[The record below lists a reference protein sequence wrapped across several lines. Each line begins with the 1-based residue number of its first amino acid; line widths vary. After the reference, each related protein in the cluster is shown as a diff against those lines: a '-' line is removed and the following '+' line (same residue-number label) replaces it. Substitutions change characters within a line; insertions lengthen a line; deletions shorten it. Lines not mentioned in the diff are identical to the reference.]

1 MYARATFIGRATK
14 DCQVAELPSG
24 KVKAD
29 FGLAVNLYNDQT
41 SFFDIQAYDKK
52 AELCSKYV
60 TKGKLLWLE
69 CDIRTRSYEDKNG
82 NKKYVTD
89 YVIKEIEFLSSN
101 QAQPQE
107 EPPRRKPTLTEVYSQ
122 EGLDDFIPF

>member
-1 MYARATFIGRATK
+1 MYAKATFIGRATK
-14 DCQVAELPSG
+14 DCQSAELPSG

-69 CDIRTRSYEDKNG
+69 CDIRPRSYEDKNG

-89 YVIKEIEFLSSN
+89 YVIRDIEFLSSN

-107 EPPRRKPTLTEVYSQ
+107 EQTRRKPSLQ
-122 EGLDDFIPF
+122 AMDDDFSDCPF

>member
-14 DCQVAELPSG
+14 DCQSAELPSG

-69 CDIRTRSYEDKNG
+69 CDIRPRSYEDKNG

-89 YVIKEIEFLSSN
+89 YVIRDIEFLSSN

-107 EPPRRKPTLTEVYSQ
+107 EQPRRKPSLQ
-122 EGLDDFIPF
+122 AMDDDFSDIPF

>member
-14 DCQVAELPSG
+14 DCQSAELPSG
-24 KVKAD
+24 KIKAD

-69 CDIRTRSYEDKNG
+69 CDIRPRSYEDRNG

-89 YVIKEIEFLSSN
+89 YVIREIEFLSSESPAK
-101 QAQPQE
+101 QAEEQP
-107 EPPRRKPTLTEVYSQ
+107 RIKPTLTEMYDCD
-122 EGLDDFIPF
+122 EMPPF

>member
-1 MYARATFIGRATK
+1 MYARATFIGRATR
-14 DCQVAELPSG
+14 DCQAAELPSG

-69 CDIRTRSYEDKNG
+69 CDIRPRSYEDKNG

-89 YVIKEIEFLSSN
+89 YVIKEIEFLSSEN
-101 QAQPQE
+101 TAKQAEEQPK
-107 EPPRRKPTLTEVYSQ
+107 RKPTLTEMYDCD
-122 EGLDDFIPF
+122 EMPPF

>member
-14 DCQVAELPSG
+14 DCQSAELPSG

-69 CDIRTRSYEDKNG
+69 CDIRPRSYEDKNG

-89 YVIKEIEFLSSN
+89 YVIRDIEFLSSESPAK
-101 QAQPQE
+101 QAE
-107 EPPRRKPTLTEVYSQ
+107 EQPRRKPTLLEMDSK
-122 EGLDDFIPF
+122 DDFMPF

>member
-14 DCQVAELPSG
+14 DCQSAELPSG
-24 KVKAD
+24 KIKAD

-69 CDIRTRSYEDKNG
+69 CDIRPRSYEDKNG
-82 NKKYVTD
+82 NKRNVTD
-89 YVIKEIEFLSSN
+89 YVIRDIEFLSSEN
-101 QAQPQE
+101 TAKKTE
-107 EPPRRKPTLTEVYSQ
+107 EQPRRKPTLQ
-122 EGLDDFIPF
+122 EYYDTDEL

>member
-14 DCQVAELPSG
+14 NAEACELPSG
-24 KVKAD
+24 KLKAD

-52 AELCSKYV
+52 AEVCSKYV

-69 CDIRTRSYEDKNG
+69 CDIRPRSYEDKNG

-89 YVIKEIEFLSSN
+89 YVIREIELLSSDK
-101 QAQPQE
+101 PQE
-107 EPPRRKPTLTEVYSQ
+107 EQPRKRTTLTEVYSQ
-122 EGLDDFIPF
+122 EGLDDFAPF

>member
-14 DCQVAELPSG
+14 DCQSAELPSG

-41 SFFDIQAYDKK
+41 SFFDIQAYEKK

-69 CDIRTRSYEDKNG
+69 CDIRPRSYEDKNG

-89 YVIKEIEFLSSN
+89 YVIRDIEFLSSESTAK
-101 QAQPQE
+101 QAE
-107 EPPRRKPTLTEVYSQ
+107 EQPRRKPTLQ
-122 EGLDDFIPF
+122 EYYDTDEMPPF

>member
-1 MYARATFIGRATK
+1 MYARAKFIGRATK
-14 DCQVAELPSG
+14 NAEACELPSG
-24 KVKAD
+24 KIKAD

-69 CDIRTRSYEDKNG
+69 CDIRPRSYEDKNG
-82 NKKYVTD
+82 NKRNVTD
-89 YVIKEIEFLSSN
+89 YVIRDIEFLSSEN
-101 QAQPQE
+101 TAKQAE
-107 EPPRRKPTLTEVYSQ
+107 EQPRRKPTLQ
-122 EGLDDFIPF
+122 EYYDKDDSDIPF

>member
-1 MYARATFIGRATK
+1 MYARATFIGRATR

-41 SFFDIQAYDKK
+41 SFFDIQAYEKK

-69 CDIRTRSYEDKNG
+69 CDIRPRSYEDKNG

-89 YVIKEIEFLSSN
+89 YVIRDIEFLSSESTAK
-101 QAQPQE
+101 QAEEQP
-107 EPPRRKPTLTEVYSQ
+107 RKKPTLTEMYDCD
-122 EGLDDFIPF
+122 EMPPF

>member
-14 DCQVAELPSG
+14 DCQSAELPSG

-41 SFFDIQAYDKK
+41 FFFDIQAYDKK

-69 CDIRTRSYEDKNG
+69 CDIRPRSYEDRNG

-89 YVIKEIEFLSSN
+89 YVIRENEFLSSESPAK
-101 QAQPQE
+101 QAE
-107 EPPRRKPTLTEVYSQ
+107 EQPRRKPTLTEMYDCD
-122 EGLDDFIPF
+122 EMPPF

>member
-14 DCQVAELPSG
+14 NCEVAELPSG
-24 KVKAD
+24 KAKAD

-41 SFFDIQAYDKK
+41 VFFDIQAYDKK

-69 CDIRTRSYEDKNG
+69 CDIRPRSYEDRNG

-89 YVIKEIEFLSSN
+89 YVLRDVEFLSSESATKTN
-101 QAQPQE
+101 E
-107 EPPRRKPTLTEVYSQ
+107 ETPRRKPTLTEYYDADAEV
-122 EGLDDFIPF
+122 PF

>member
-1 MYARATFIGRATK
+1 MALARATFIGRVTK
-14 DCQVAELPSG
+14 DCEVAELPSG

-41 SFFDIQAYDKK
+41 AFFDIQAYAAK

-60 TKGKLLWLE
+60 KKGKLLWLE
-69 CDIRTRSYEDKNG
+69 CDIRPRSYEDKNG

-89 YVIKEIEFLSSN
+89 YVIREIEFLSSDN
-101 QAQPQE
+101 TAKQTEEQPK
-107 EPPRRKPTLTEVYSQ
+107 RKPTLTEYYDVD
-122 EGLDDFIPF
+122 EDIPF

>member
-14 DCQVAELPSG
+14 DCQAAELPSG

-69 CDIRTRSYEDKNG
+69 CDIRPRSYEDKNG

-89 YVIKEIEFLSSN
+89 YVIRDIEFLSSESTAK
-101 QAQPQE
+101 QAE
-107 EPPRRKPTLTEVYSQ
+107 EQPRRKPTLQ
-122 EGLDDFIPF
+122 AMDDDEDLFPF

>member
-14 DCQVAELPSG
+14 NAEACELPSG
-24 KVKAD
+24 KIKAD

-89 YVIKEIEFLSSN
+89 YVIRDIEFLSSESTAK
-101 QAQPQE
+101 QAE
-107 EPPRRKPTLTEVYSQ
+107 EQPRRKPTLTEMYDCD
-122 EGLDDFIPF
+122 EMPPF

>member
-14 DCQVAELPSG
+14 NAEACELPSG
-24 KVKAD
+24 KIKAD

-69 CDIRTRSYEDKNG
+69 CDIRPRSYEDKNG

-89 YVIKEIEFLSSN
+89 YVIKDIEFLSSESTAK
-101 QAQPQE
+101 QAE
-107 EPPRRKPTLTEVYSQ
+107 EQQRRKPTLTEYYDTDEPV
-122 EGLDDFIPF
+122 PF

>member
-14 DCQVAELPSG
+14 NAEACELPSG
-24 KVKAD
+24 KIKAD

-52 AELCSKYV
+52 AEFCGKYV
-60 TKGKLLWLE
+60 TKGKLLYLE
-69 CDIRTRSYEDKNG
+69 CTIKPRTFEDRNG

-89 YVIKEIEFLSSN
+89 YILQEIKLLSSDK
-101 QAQPQE
+101 PQTE
-107 EPPRRKPTLTEVYSQ
+107 EQPRRKPTLTEMYDTD
-122 EGLDDFIPF
+122 EMPPF

>member
-14 DCQVAELPSG
+14 DCQSAELPSG

-69 CDIRTRSYEDKNG
+69 CDIRPRSYEDRNG

-89 YVIKEIEFLSSN
+89 YVIRDIELLSSDKPAN
-101 QAQPQE
+101 ATE
-107 EPPRRKPTLTEVYSQ
+107 EQPRRKPTLTEMYDTD
-122 EGLDDFIPF
+122 ELPPF

>member
-14 DCQVAELPSG
+14 DCQSAELPSG
-24 KVKAD
+24 KIKAD

-69 CDIRTRSYEDKNG
+69 CDIRPHSYEDKNG
-82 NKKYVTD
+82 SKKYVTD
-89 YVIKEIEFLSSN
+89 YVIREIEFLSSESTAK
-101 QAQPQE
+101 QTEEQPK
-107 EPPRRKPTLTEVYSQ
+107 RKPTLTEMYSNS
-122 EGLDDFIPF
+122 DDSGIPF

>member
-1 MYARATFIGRATK
+1 MYARATFIGRSTK
-14 DCQVAELPSG
+14 DCQSAELPSG
-24 KVKAD
+24 KIKAD

-52 AELCSKYV
+52 AELCSRYV

-69 CDIRTRSYEDKNG
+69 CDIRPRSYEDRNG

-89 YVIKEIEFLSSN
+89 YVIRDIEFLSSESTAR
-101 QAQPQE
+101 QQE
-107 EPPRRKPTLTEVYSQ
+107 EQPRRKPTLQ
-122 EGLDDFIPF
+122 AMDDDESLLPF

>member
-14 DCQVAELPSG
+14 DCQAAELPSG

-41 SFFDIQAYDKK
+41 SFFDIQSYDKK

-69 CDIRTRSYEDKNG
+69 CDIRPRSYEDKNG

-89 YVIKEIEFLSSN
+89 YVIRDIEFLSSN

-107 EPPRRKPTLTEVYSQ
+107 EQPRRKPTLTEIYDTD
-122 EGLDDFIPF
+122 EMPPF

>member
-14 DCQVAELPSG
+14 DCQSAELPSG
-24 KVKAD
+24 KIKAD

-69 CDIRTRSYEDKNG
+69 CDIRPRSYEDKNG
-82 NKKYVTD
+82 NKRNVTD
-89 YVIKEIEFLSSN
+89 YVIRDIEFLSSEN
-101 QAQPQE
+101 TAKKTE
-107 EPPRRKPTLTEVYSQ
+107 EQPRRKPTLQ
-122 EGLDDFIPF
+122 EYYDTDEMPPF